1 MTPKAPAVPEDGAKF
16 YGSVRAMPN
25 GEWRAS
31 CATHLGVGSG
41 FKDEEPQS
49 RVFETEDD
57 ARAWIA
63 SVGMARGFTSM
74 VWDE

>member
-1 MTPKAPAVPEDGAKF
+1 MTPKAPAVPEDSATF
-16 YGSVRAMPN
+16 HGSVRLMPN

-31 CATHLGVGSG
+31 CATRLGVGSD
-41 FKDEEPQS
+41 FKDAEPQS
-49 RVFETEDD
+49 RVFEIEDD

>member
-1 MTPKAPAVPEDGAKF
+1 MTPKALAVPEDGAKF
-16 YGSVRAMPN
+16 HGSVRVMPN

-31 CATHLGVGSG
+31 CVTRLGVGSDV
-41 FKDEEPQS
+41 KDEEPQS

-57 ARAWIA
+57 ARTWIEA
-63 SVGMARGFTSM
+63 VGMARGFTSM